1 MFLFVFAS
9 LSRSKNKTITD
20 WPHEHR
26 EYIREW
32 NEGRGREID
41 LTAHDANA
49 FDKYLAWLH
58 GATRLHL
65 RRAWT
70 DHDILEPSSDSFGDT
85 DEYDHAIRKGKRV
98 SHGPT

>member
-70 DHDILEPSSDSFGDT
+70 DHDILDRHLTRSVIPMSTIMLSGRES
-85 DEYDHAIRKGKRV
+85 V
-98 SHGPT
+98 